1 MAAAPVIVFAYKRP
15 QLLEAT
21 LRSLAANDLA
31 AQSHLHIY
39 CDGPKADAA
48 DQDLAAIQAVR
59 TIARNASGFA
69 GVRVVAAERNKGLAR
84 SVIDGVSEVLQQHDR
99 AIVVEDDVALSPFF
113 LRFMNDALE
122 RYATD
127 EKVWSVG
134 SWSYFAEPGTHADN
148 FFVRFPD
155 SIAWGTWRRSWQH
168 FEQDGRTL
176 VERLRATGKDQA
188 LEADGRVDYFGP
200 MLQQQ
205 LEGRVDSWAIRWT
218 ASCVLHG
225 GLNLFPRTSLSKHMG
240 FGEGATHETGE
251 LDYNKDLALASSPVP
266 VAGQDIIESSAAL
279 DQWVAY
285 VQHHFQPASG
295 RTLKRLVW
303 RALPAGLRQWY
314 VRLRSSGGGRPQDLA
329 FEPVSRV
336 FGVDRG
342 LPVDRHYIERFLA
355 SQRSLVSGTVM
366 EIAEAQYTRR
376 FASGQV
382 RSLVLRTT
390 GDAAPDVVIGD
401 LTRPD
406 TLPAGTVDAFIC
418 TQTLNFIFDVR
429 RAVEGL
435 HAVLRPGG
443 HALVTVAGLCQVSR
457 YDAERWGDHWRFMPQ
472 SIERL
477 FHEVFGADNVQVTVY
492 GNSYAAAC
500 LMKGFATEECD
511 TALLDRPDPD
521 YPVVI
526 AIKARRS

>member
-1 MAAAPVIVFAYKRP
+1 MASAPIIVFAYKRP
-15 QLLEAT
+15 ELLEAT

-31 AQSHLHIY
+31 AQSLLHIY
-39 CDGPKADAA
+39 CDGPKVEASPADRAS
-48 DQDLAAIQAVR
+48 IQAVQE
-59 TIARNASGFA
+59 IARGVAGFA
-69 GVRVVAAERNKGLAR
+69 GVHVVAAERNKGLAR

-99 AIVVEDDVALSPFF
+99 AIIVEDDVALSPFF
-113 LRFMNDALE
+113 LRFMNDALD

-127 EKVWSVG
+127 ERVWSVG
-134 SWSYFAEPGTHADN
+134 SWSYFAKPGSLADN
-148 FFVRFPD
+148 FFLRFPD
-155 SIAWGTWRRSWQH
+155 SIAWATWRRSWQR
-168 FEQDGRTL
+168 FEQDGRVL
-176 VERLRATGKDQA
+176 GEHLRSSGKDKA
-188 LEADGRVDYFGP
+188 LEADGRVNYFSP

-218 ASCVLHG
+218 ANCVLNG
-225 GLNLFPRTSLSKHMG
+225 GLNLFPRVALSKHIG

-266 VAGQDIIESSAAL
+266 MGDQEVKESSVAL

-285 VQHHFQPASG
+285 VQRHFKPASG
-295 RTLKRLVW
+295 NTLKRAIW
-303 RALPAGLRQWY
+303 RMLPIGLQQWY
-314 VRLRSSGGGRPQDLA
+314 VRRRSNGSGRPVDLA
-329 FEPVSRV
+329 FEPVSRI

-342 LPVDRHYIERFLA
+342 LPVDRHYIERFLGSHRA
-355 SQRSLVSGTVM
+355 LICGTVM
-366 EIAEAQYTRR
+366 EIAEDQYTRR
-376 FASGQV
+376 FAAGQV
-382 RSLVLRTT
+382 RSLVLRTS
-390 GDAAPDVVIGD
+390 GDTSANVVVGD

-406 TLPAGTVDAFIC
+406 TLPTATVDTFIC

-477 FHEVFGADNVQVTVY
+477 FHEVFGADHVEVTVY
-492 GNSYAAAC
+492 GNSYAASC